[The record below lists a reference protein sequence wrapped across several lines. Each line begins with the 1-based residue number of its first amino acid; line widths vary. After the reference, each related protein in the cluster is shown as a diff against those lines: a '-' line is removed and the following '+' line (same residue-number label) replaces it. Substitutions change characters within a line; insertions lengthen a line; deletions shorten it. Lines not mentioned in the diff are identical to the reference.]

1 MLRYQFA
8 STVGTLLNLTGTVL
22 LIQVVSRQV
31 SVGSGSAENLVAGV
45 AALVIGIVFCLLGDI
60 GRRLQRLEEK
70 AGLSPEVENVPKG
83 TR

>member
-8 STVGTLLNLTGTVL
+8 STVGTLLNLAGTVL

-31 SVGSGSAENLVAGV
+31 SVGSASGENLIAGV
-45 AALVIGIVFCLLGDI
+45 AGLVIGIVFCLLGDI
-60 GRRLQRLEEK
+60 GRRLHRLEEET
-70 AGLSPEVENVPKG
+70 GLSSAAEDVPEG

>member
-31 SVGSGSAENLVAGV
+31 SVGSASAENLGAGV

-60 GRRLQRLEEK
+60 GRRLHRLEEK
-70 AGLSPEVENVPKG
+70 AGLSSEVENVPKG